1 MHSLYNHHCLTIVDV
16 YFNTERPIKPQR
28 DEALGL
34 KSTMSSQRLQ
44 GTLLAHV
51 MATINYFQLSIV

>member
-1 MHSLYNHHCLTIVDV
+1 MYPPPSNAHHCLTIVDV
-16 YFNTERPIKPQR
+16 NFNTERPIKPQR
-28 DEALGL
+28 DEALRL

-51 MATINYFQLSIV
+51 MATID